1 MLLLGIAAVFVF
13 VLLAILAIAWP
24 WLASTPSDEPLER
37 RSRPGCDDDEA
48 A

>member
-1 MLLLGIAAVFVF
+1 MLLLGVAAVFVF
-13 VLLAILAIAWP
+13 VVLVVLAIAWP
-24 WLASTPSDEPLER
+24 WLASTSDEPLER